1 MHVDHL
7 IVGAGFAGLCAAI
20 KLHQLAEFDPTAYDV
35 RRPAYAASREDVS
48 A

>member
-1 MHVDHL
+1 MLVQHVDHL

-20 KLHQLAEFDPTAYDV
+20 KLQDDV
-35 RRPAYAASREDVS
+35 RRPTTSREDVT